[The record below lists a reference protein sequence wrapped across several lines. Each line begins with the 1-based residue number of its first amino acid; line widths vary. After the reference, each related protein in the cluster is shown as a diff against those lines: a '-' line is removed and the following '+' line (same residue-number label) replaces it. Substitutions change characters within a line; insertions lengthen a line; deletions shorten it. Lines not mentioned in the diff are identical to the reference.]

1 LIAAHGQS
9 VRPEGTD
16 GNASLPVTVSYGDGK
31 SIQTKTEQGI
41 APRIGLRPAQVVNVA
56 LQLPVERSGQ
66 SVAVVALDGGTLTK
80 VSSTVN
86 SDGTVRF
93 GFEAG
98 TGPGLYGISIQLG
111 DNEYR
116 VQFWVLN
123 ENHPEKNPRVP
134 VAE

>member
-1 LIAAHGQS
+1 
-9 VRPEGTD
+9 
-16 GNASLPVTVSYGDGK
+16 VSYGDGK

-41 APRIGLRPAQVVNVA
+41 APRIGLRP
-56 LQLPVERSGQ
+56 GQ
-66 SVAVVALDGGTLTK
+66 AVTVAVQFPVKRAGEAVTLIALDGGTITPSAKKL
-80 VSSTVN
+80 SVN
-86 SDGTVRF
+86 SDGSIRF
-93 GFEAG
+93 DFEAG

-123 ENHPEKNPRVP
+123 EQHPEKNPRVP